1 MSDHPH
7 LPLGQDPHVAG
18 EMPFLAHLQELRKV
32 LFRSIIGTVAG
43 AIGGWWLAPI
53 VLEDVIRRTVRQA
66 VVLSPLEAF
75 NERLKLALILGFVLA
90 APFVFYQAWSF
101 IAPGLFKRERRWIL
115 PMALASM
122 ALFGLG
128 VWAAYGYVV
137 PLVIEVLSGFMT
149 PSMKAEIRL
158 GSVTGFLYNMSLA
171 CGLVFQLPLVMMTFT
186 AIGMVTPRFLLQQW
200 RIALVVTFVV
210 TAIITPGDVVTAQ
223 LVMGGPM
230 ILLYFVS
237 VGLSWFVWRRRRAGS
252 AAALEEG
259 RGA

>member
-1 MSDHPH
+1 
-7 LPLGQDPHVAG
+7 
-18 EMPFLAHLQELRKV
+18 MPFLAHLEELRRV
-32 LFRSIIGTVAG
+32 LFRSLLGTVVG
-43 AIGGWWLAPI
+43 AVGGWWLAPW

-90 APFVFYQAWSF
+90 APFVFFQAWSF
-101 IAPGLFKRERRWIL
+101 IAPGLFRRERRWIL

-128 VWAAYGYVV
+128 VWAAYGYIV

-149 PSMKAEIRL
+149 ASMKAEIRL
-158 GSVTGFLYNMSLA
+158 AAVTGFLYNMSLA
-171 CGLVFQLPLVMMTFT
+171 CGLVFQLPLVTMTLT
-186 AIGMVTPRFLLQQW
+186 AVGIVTPRFLLQQW
-200 RIALVVTFVV
+200 RIALVATFVV
-210 TAIITPGDVVTAQ
+210 TAVITPGDVVTAQ

-230 ILLYFVS
+230 LVLYFLS
-237 VGLSWFVWRRRRAGS
+237 VGLSWFVWRRRRAG
-252 AAALEEG
+252 AAVALEEG